1 MPLVLTQKDLMY
13 FFSVTTVDADK
24 ITSDQTFSTLIKK
37 ILAMQSTSLSS
48 HDLKPK

>member
-1 MPLVLTQKDLMY
+1 MY

-24 ITSDQTFSTLIKK
+24 IISDQTFSTLIKK
-37 ILAMQSTSLSS
+37 KILAMQSTLLSS

>member
-1 MPLVLTQKDLMY
+1 MPLVLTQKDIMY

-37 ILAMQSTSLSS
+37 NTCHAVNITFLS
-48 HDLKPK
+48 